1 MMLSAAVSCFG
12 GYTCQGIRHQAIK
25 DAAVNITLGC
35 PSQSREVG
43 FLKKLFERKNL
54 KKEI

>member
-43 FLKKLFERKNL
+43 FLKKMFERKN
-54 KKEI
+54 